1 MELSSPK
8 IKKFQEG
15 TFRAR
20 QIKKTTLKKFLIIR
34 EMELS
39 SPRFRKNSYISGGS
53 FKVTSLKKILI
64 FFLFLKK
71 KKIYHIFLFVYKYTP
86 IHFSS

>member
-20 QIKKTTLKKFLIIR
+20 QIKKNHSEKI
-34 EMELS
+34 S
-39 SPRFRKNSYISGGS
+39 DNSGNGT
-53 FKVTSLKKILI
+53 F
-64 FFLFLKK
+64 
-71 KKIYHIFLFVYKYTP
+71 
-86 IHFSS
+86 